1 MGQSLTKEFGVRP
14 DGPIWMGRAVHNGR
28 LFGVRYEFSG
38 VHPDFVTRSGFIRR
52 RGDVNLTHGESVHPQ
67 RQARQPGGE
76 LHPGCLALRTWTYDL
91 FSAGQG
97 VRDQKIHFNL
107 NASLRGG
114 WQAGASLLLEKFG
127 YDPRIYG
134 GYALEVPGAGG
145 VGLDTVAF
153 TGTPKIPNRDWV
165 VSLTTPEFRGFSAN
179 GFIIWGQDE
188 NFFEWASANLFF
200 ADFGINLRPT
210 DQLRIEARYRQNQY
224 QRRTDGTL
232 VGRQRIP
239 RLKVE
244 YQLARPLFIRLV
256 GEYNAYQQ
264 DSLRDDSRTAAPI
277 LIYDRRLGDYA
288 RTAFTDN
295 TFRGDVLLSFT
306 PMPGTV
312 FFAGYGTTMAERSPF
327 EFRDLSR
334 RADGFFL
341 KGSYLFRIGG

>member
-1 MGQSLTKEFGVRP
+1 MNLFTLNGKPGSLVESFTP
-14 DGPIWMGRAVHNGR
+14 DVSLYG
-28 LFGVRYEFSG
+28 
-38 VHPDFVTRSGFIRR
+38 
-52 RGDVNLTHGESVHPQ
+52 
-67 RQARQPGGE
+67 
-76 LHPGCLALRTWTYDL
+76 TWTYDL

-165 VSLTTPEFRGFSAN
+165 VTLTTPEFGRFLGQRIHHLGSGRELLRMGF
-179 GFIIWGQDE
+179 GQ
-188 NFFEWASANLFF
+188 SSS
-200 ADFGINLRPT
+200 
-210 DQLRIEARYRQNQY
+210 LRISGSTGARPISFASRPATS
-224 QRRTDGTL
+224 RTSTSGGPIARWW
-232 VGRQRIP
+232 VAQRIP

-264 DSLRDDSRTAAPI
+264 DSLRDDTRTDAPI

-288 RTAFTDN
+288 RAG
-295 TFRGDVLLSFT
+295 RLHRQHLSGRR
-306 PMPGTV
+306 PALVYPDARYGALCRLCQHP
-312 FFAGYGTTMAERSPF
+312 AGPESF
-327 EFRDLSR
+327 EFRGFPARAMGSSLR
-334 RADGFFL
+334 R
-341 KGSYLFRIGG
+341 RISSGWVAELGKR